1 MQHHLGKAEGHHSYP
16 GFPDHALSE
25 PAALDE
31 VRLPATRLHTASD
44 AALLKRCRHGDAA
57 AWDILVRRY
66 EALVFGVAL
75 SNRLTREEAADIT
88 QTTFIALLDAIDDLN
103 EDERL
108 AGWLATVARRS
119 AWRVRRDAIRHRDLS
134 VPASDSV
141 DPIAEWEQVVW
152 LHESLQLLAEP
163 CRELLTALYLD
174 PAGSSYKE
182 VARRTGRAIGTLG
195 PMRARCLAHLRAI
208 MTEGLDR

>member
-1 MQHHLGKAEGHHSYP
+1 M
-16 GFPDHALSE
+16 
-25 PAALDE
+25 
-31 VRLPATRLHTASD
+31 ASD
-44 AALLKRCRHGDAA
+44 AALLKQCRRGDGA
-57 AWDILVRRY
+57 AWDTLVRRY
-66 EALVFGVAL
+66 EALVFGVAMSNQL
-75 SNRLTREEAADIT
+75 SREEAADIT
-88 QTTFIALLDAIDDLN
+88 QMTFIALLDAIDDLR

-119 AWRVRRDAIRHRDLS
+119 AWRARRDATRDSHLA
-134 VPASDSV
+134 VPAADSI
-141 DPIAEWEQVVW
+141 DPIAQWEQVVW

-195 PMRARCLAHLRAI
+195 PMRARCLAQLRAI
-208 MTEGLDR
+208 MTDGLDR